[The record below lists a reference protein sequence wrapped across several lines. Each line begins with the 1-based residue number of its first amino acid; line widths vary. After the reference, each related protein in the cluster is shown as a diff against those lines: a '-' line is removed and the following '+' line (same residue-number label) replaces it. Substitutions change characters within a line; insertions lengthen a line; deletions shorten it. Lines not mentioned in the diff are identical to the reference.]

1 MFASFYHLAMRTKSI
16 YPLLWLILAA
26 LLLVS
31 VAIVYV
37 HYQRELDRIEQD
49 IQDVKKETNTIDQ
62 IK

>member
-16 YPLLWLILAA
+16 YPILWLILAV

-49 IQDVKKETNTIDQ
+49 IQDVKKGTNTIDQ

>member
-1 MFASFYHLAMRTKSI
+1 MFVSFYHLAMRTKSI
-16 YPLLWLILAA
+16 YPTLWLILAV

-49 IQDVKKETNTIDQ
+49 IQDVKKRTNTIDQ